1 MTKPHNNTSRPLW
14 HWSEL
19 THGLSTQGQLIHDS
33 LHSQR
38 QGPDVSGVVV
48 DSRTVQAGQLFVALP
63 GDPGARF
70 NPSYRS
76 TVDGHS
82 FVAQAAAAGAAG
94 ALVHQNA
101 STLGVGEDFPL
112 LQVEDTYDG
121 LWALGHMGRARLE
134 GKAVA
139 ITGSSGKT
147 TAKHFISAALGAYAP
162 PGSFNNHIGVPL
174 SLANTPAQSKFAVFE
189 VGTNHPGEIEP
200 LARMVAPDVA
210 LLLNVQSAHIENFH
224 NWEELKKE
232 KLSIFNAIDDK
243 SNTVSEYSLGVGYGL
258 TFGTD
263 SRADAFVKDVQGD
276 RARIVLLGKTLS
288 AQVPGGGIHRAT
300 TLAATLLVS
309 HLLEQDPLRAC
320 ELPHN
325 LIPAGRGNIIK
336 IGEITLI
343 DDSYNANPDSMLAAI
358 NSLTSATVSAQ
369 PGQAH
374 KIALIGEMLELG
386 DAGEAGH
393 LALAKPLGG
402 VDQVFCVGAGT
413 RKLAQTLGCP
423 WHERASDN
431 LLQDV
436 TRACTSRS
444 TVLVKGSN
452 RVFWAED
459 FVQHLKENLESIY
472 VSRVTN

>member
-1 MTKPHNNTSRPLW
+1 M
-14 HWSEL
+14 
-19 THGLSTQGQLIHDS
+19 
-33 LHSQR
+33 
-38 QGPDVSGVVV
+38 
-48 DSRTVQAGQLFVALP
+48 AP
-63 GDPGARF
+63 GE
-70 NPSYRS
+70 
-76 TVDGHS
+76 V
-82 FVAQAAAAGAAG
+82 
-94 ALVHQNA
+94 
-101 STLGVGEDFPL
+101 
-112 LQVEDTYDG
+112 LQV
-121 LWALGHMGRARLE
+121 LWALGRMGRARLE

-174 SLANTPAQSKFAVFE
+174 SLANTPAESRFAVFE

-210 LLLNVQSAHIENFH
+210 LLLNVQSAHIENFD

-232 KLSIFNAIDDK
+232 KLSIFKAVEEK
-243 SNTVSEYSLGVGYGL
+243 SNTVSEYSLDVGHGL

-276 RARIVLLGKTLS
+276 RATIILLGKPLS
-288 AQVPGGGIHRAT
+288 AQVPGGGVHRAT

-309 HLLEQDPLRAC
+309 HLLDQDPLRAC
-320 ELPHN
+320 ELSHN

-343 DDSYNANPDSMLAAI
+343 DDSYNANPDSMLAAVT
-358 NSLTSATVSAQ
+358 SLASTKSTAQ
-369 PGQAH
+369 PGHTHQ
-374 KIALIGEMLELG
+374 IALIGEMLELG
-386 DAGEAGH
+386 DASEAGH
-393 LALAKPLGG
+393 LALAVPLEG

-423 WHERASDN
+423 WYEQANDD
-431 LLQDV
+431 LLQAV
-436 TRACTSRS
+436 TRACTRHS

-452 RVFWAED
+452 RVFWAQGFTQKLRED
-459 FVQHLKENLESIY
+459 FEKIY
-472 VSRVTN
+472 VSRVTI

>member
-1 MTKPHNNTSRPLW
+1 MTKTHHTIDRPLW
-14 HWSEL
+14 RWSEL
-19 THGLSTQGQLIHDS
+19 ADGLSTRGQLTHGSLDS
-33 LHSQR
+33 PQ

-48 DSRTVQAGQLFVALP
+48 DSRTVQPGHLFVALP

-94 ALVHQNA
+94 ALVHQSA
-101 STLGVGEDFPL
+101 SALGVGEDFPL
-112 LQVEDTYDG
+112 LQVDDTYDG
-121 LWALGHMGRARLE
+121 LWALGHMGRARLQ
-134 GKAVA
+134 GKTVA

-174 SLANTPAQSKFAVFE
+174 SLANTPAPSKFAVYE

-200 LARMVAPDVA
+200 LARMIVPDVA
-210 LLLNVQSAHIENFH
+210 VLLNVQSAHIENFQ

-232 KLSIFNAIDDK
+232 KLSIFNAIEDK
-243 SNTVSEYSLGVGYGL
+243 SNTISEYSLGVRHGL
-258 TFGTD
+258 TFGMD
-263 SRADAFVKDVQGD
+263 ARADAFVKDVQGD
-276 RARIVLLGKTLS
+276 RARIVLLGKTFS

-309 HLLEQDPLRAC
+309 HLLDQDPLQAC

-336 IGEITLI
+336 IGDITLI

-358 NSLTSATVSAQ
+358 NSLTSTRSSAQ
-369 PGQAH
+369 PRQAH
-374 KIALIGEMLELG
+374 QIALIGEMLELG

-393 LALAKPLGG
+393 LALAAPLEGI
-402 VDQVFCVGAGT
+402 DQVFCVGAGT
-413 RKLAQTLGCP
+413 RNLAKTLGCP
-423 WHERASDN
+423 WHERANDN

-436 TRACTSRS
+436 TRACTSSS

-459 FVQHLKENLESIY
+459 FVQKLRKKLEEIY
-472 VSRVTN
+472 VSRVTI